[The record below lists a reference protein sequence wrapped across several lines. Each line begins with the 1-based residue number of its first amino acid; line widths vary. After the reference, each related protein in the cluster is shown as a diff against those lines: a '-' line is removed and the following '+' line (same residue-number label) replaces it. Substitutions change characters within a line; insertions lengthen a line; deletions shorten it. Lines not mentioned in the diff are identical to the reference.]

1 MVGLMSQDSALLP
14 FNTYTFSKSVPA
26 GHNSALTI
34 VGGPCVPLAP
44 GGPWIPC
51 GPCVPVLLLS
61 LTSFYYHLYH
71 QI

>member
-44 GGPWIPC
+44 GGP
-51 GPCVPVLLLS
+51 
-61 LTSFYYHLYH
+61 
-71 QI
+71 